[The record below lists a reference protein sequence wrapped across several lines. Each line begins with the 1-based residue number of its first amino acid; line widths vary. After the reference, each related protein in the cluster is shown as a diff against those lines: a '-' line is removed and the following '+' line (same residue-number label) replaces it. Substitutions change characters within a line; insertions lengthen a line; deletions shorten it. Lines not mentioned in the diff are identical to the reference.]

1 MVDEDVCYVTD
12 VEGNFE
18 FFLAFVKASSALT
31 LVKLESDGSADIELA
46 AGWRFVHGGDACDKG
61 GAVGGT
67 VRVVKTLTRLKTRY
81 PDRVHLIMG
90 NRDINK
96 MRLTSECA
104 PEEIAALERI
114 PGPYWVAPAKQVTPL
129 MHLRAAVAAR
139 HRVAQDA
146 VTPDM
151 MAAANTLAARL
162 RWMLDET
169 YGAAGEFERRH
180 AELTLLN
187 GGRPPTEEETA
198 ASFVDSVK
206 PGGFMYEYLRRGE
219 LALLHGRALYVHG
232 GLISRFYR
240 DGEASCL
247 GYVPPSTPGSAPA
260 RVDGVAEWVA
270 ALNAWYGDMVQDWC
284 SRPGWGASTVAAYE
298 AGDRGGHA
306 LMDYVVPGS
315 VPSVVLGRHLDA
327 KGMPEPL
334 PDEITR
340 RLNASGV
347 DRLIIGH
354 TPHGN
359 CPTVARSGAA
369 PGSEPGEPSCL
380 VVMGDTSYSDMDQAD
395 NRGAAVAE
403 VCVGRHGKVRVR
415 GCLHD
420 GREFD
425 YTLAEGNGSKH
436 DLVGQAEAA
445 SRAGVDGRGNPQPF
459 FVKAQLVSGEVLM
472 CNVNG
477 YQVTYHTMPRLLAE
491 TVLNG
496 KGGLRETSIA
506 AVRSSDEGAAKR
518 GSSPMAYLFHLPLF
532 ARKLLGRREP
542 TLGRS
547 SGATRSSNRSSKVT
561 VSSLDASQSDI
572 LYTST
577 GDDDLTGEDMAT
589 ARRQM
594 IEEAFQLTDTDG
606 SGSLSLE
613 EIEKGLREKHAFL
626 KLISGTG
633 HQTRSA
639 EDLMKS
645 IDTNKDRT
653 LSMPELARFCASA
666 PVEFRNSMRSGSPT
680 RQLIQ

>member
-12 VEGNFE
+12 VEISE

-81 PDRVHLIMG
+81 PDRVHLILG

-104 PEEIAALERI
+104 PEEIAALEQI

-180 AELTLLN
+180 
-187 GGRPPTEEETA
+187 
-198 ASFVDSVK
+198 D
-206 PGGFMYEYLRRGE
+206 
-219 LALLHGRALYVHG
+219 
-232 GLISRFYR
+232 
-240 DGEASCL
+240 
-247 GYVPPSTPGSAPA
+247 
-260 RVDGVAEWVA
+260 
-270 ALNAWYGDMVQDWC
+270 
-284 SRPGWGASTVAAYE
+284 
-298 AGDRGGHA
+298 
-306 LMDYVVPGS
+306 
-315 VPSVVLGRHLDA
+315 LDA

-420 GREFD
+420 GREYD

-518 GSSPMAYLFHLPLF
+518 SSSPMAYLFHLPLF
-532 ARKLLGRREP
+532 ARKLLGRRP
-542 TLGRS
+542 TLVGPR
-547 SGATRSSNRSSKVT
+547 GDRSSNRSSKVT
-561 VSSLDASQSDI
+561 VVARRLAVGHLVHVD
-572 LYTST
+572 
-577 GDDDLTGEDMAT
+577 GRRRPHRRRHGT

-606 SGSLSLE
+606 SGSLSL
-613 EIEKGLREKHAFL
+613 KRLKRLREKHAFL
-626 KLISGTG
+626 AHQWHG
-633 HQTRSA
+633 HR
-639 EDLMKS
+639 LVRP
-645 IDTNKDRT
+645 RT
-653 LSMPELARFCASA
+653 S
-666 PVEFRNSMRSGSPT
+666 
-680 RQLIQ
+680 